1 MHHPVDTSANWSAQ
15 ELNETADWIT
25 HVHCDDAILRTMSGE
40 VQPTDRFLNQLDQI
54 SADLETGLGVTLIRG
69 LQIGSLSQDT
79 LESLF
84 LSIGERLGTPV
95 SQSADGDLIFSVRDA
110 GFGPNDART
119 RGPNTNKKLSFH
131 TDRCDVIGF
140 LCVQQAKS
148 GGENQIVSSV
158 ALYNQILNRRPD
170 LLEVLMKP
178 FLYKRHNVDTGNDQP
193 FCEQPVFSFR
203 DGHFACA
210 FLRVLIDRAYADDRA
225 PDMTDQQKEALDF
238 LEAVAAEP
246 QMQIRMTQQ
255 PGDILLLNNWV
266 TLHRRTAFE
275 DWPEPERQ
283 RHILRM
289 WLSVPNSRPLDPM
302 FEANY
307 GAVGAGAIRGGIHP
321 KQV

>member
-1 MHHPVDTSANWSAQ
+1 MHHPVHTAANWSAE
-15 ELNETADWIT
+15 ELTDTAKWIAQVHHNEAMLCTPE
-25 HVHCDDAILRTMSGE
+25 GE
-40 VQPTDRFLNQLDQI
+40 VQPTDRFLQQLEQI
-54 SADLETGLGVTLIRG
+54 SADLETGPGVALIRG
-69 LQIGSLSQDT
+69 LKIGSLPHDT
-79 LESLF
+79 LKSLF
-84 LSIGERLGTPV
+84 LTIGQKLGTPV

-158 ALYNQILNRRPD
+158 ALYNQILKRRPD
-170 LLEVLMKP
+170 LLDVLMKP

-225 PDMTDQQKEALDF
+225 PDMTDEQKDALDF

-246 QMQIRMTQQ
+246 EMQVRMKQQ

-266 TLHRRTAFE
+266 TLHRRTGFE
-275 DWPEPERQ
+275 DWPEPERR

-302 FEANY
+302 FKANY